1 MTNEEALKIFE
12 FQEYYTEES
21 LRKKYLELSKKNH
34 PDLGGSKEN
43 MQRLNAAYELL
54 KLRCTNNEVL
64 NYYNTL
70 KEKLHVFK
78 SKTIYLPDTLE
89 YKYAKSID
97 ELLAVFTFSPDKTT
111 VYSTFEH
118 LLELIINLF
127 DDYKKEVCKNIPEF
141 FLNKFNNL
149 SEVCSF
155 DEYVLKVNKVMN
167 NYDEIDK
174 TLNKTLEETL
184 ASFTEKIDAKLLD
197 ELFEIKNDVIKDIAD
212 KKINLEYGKN
222 KYHYLVIEKLKKEK
236 KLEKDLQQTYIAI
249 INNFNNRM
257 MELKPDNNEEIY
269 VAMHVLEDALKALR
283 LVSTRVLDEKI
294 LLKLSSLSFK
304 DINELSKMEK
314 RYEIYISR
322 DSKEE
327 PEFVLKQKEDER
339 YVYFIKKIKN
349 ELNEE
354 TVETYLIGKNG
365 FYEKYMRFTD
375 FLVKATFVN
384 KSCCSGKYIHS
395 IILYRLYGILVYIT
409 KKGKGS
415 IEVGNENEVDSLV
428 TDHYAILN
436 GKKYQEPKVIIE
448 EIYNSFLKLINPLYN
463 YKEKEETIKRN

>member
-1 MTNEEALKIFE
+1 
-12 FQEYYTEES
+12 
-21 LRKKYLELSKKNH
+21 
-34 PDLGGSKEN
+34 

-111 VYSTFEH
+111 VYSAFEH

-174 TLNKTLEETL
+174 TLNKTLEEIL

-212 KKINLEYGKN
+212 KKINLEDGKN

-236 KLEKDLQQTYIAI
+236 
-249 INNFNNRM
+249 
-257 MELKPDNNEEIY
+257 
-269 VAMHVLEDALKALR
+269 
-283 LVSTRVLDEKI
+283 S
-294 LLKLSSLSFK
+294 
-304 DINELSKMEK
+304 
-314 RYEIYISR
+314 
-322 DSKEE
+322 
-327 PEFVLKQKEDER
+327 
-339 YVYFIKKIKN
+339 
-349 ELNEE
+349 
-354 TVETYLIGKNG
+354 
-365 FYEKYMRFTD
+365 
-375 FLVKATFVN
+375 
-384 KSCCSGKYIHS
+384 
-395 IILYRLYGILVYIT
+395 
-409 KKGKGS
+409 
-415 IEVGNENEVDSLV
+415 
-428 TDHYAILN
+428 
-436 GKKYQEPKVIIE
+436 
-448 EIYNSFLKLINPLYN
+448 
-463 YKEKEETIKRN
+463 